1 MIHKYELMVENRDRT
16 NISMITKAMELL
28 ESLSKYPKGLT
39 LQEIVGIL
47 DYPKSSIYKIATN
60 LLDLG
65 YIGREPDSLRYFLS
79 HKLLLLGLT
88 AVSSYDI
95 IEKSEE
101 YMKRLRDKVGESVMI
116 GTLLDTEVVLIKQV
130 QGNLDFVFTLQQGM
144 RFNLH
149 STAPGK
155 VLLAFM
161 PEKDQREKLSEIH
174 FEAHNEYTITEKGL
188 LKKELDRIVTDGYA
202 IDLNETV
209 KGVHCI
215 AAPIFDERGNA
226 IACIWTSGP
235 AGRLSEDKVRSVGLQ
250 TRNAGLEISQN
261 IGYKHK
267 LK

>member
-1 MIHKYELMVENRDRT
+1 MTESKDKA

-28 ESLSKYPKGLT
+28 ESLSKHSQGLT
-39 LQEIVGIL
+39 LQEMVGIL

-60 LLDLG
+60 LLELG

-116 GTLLDTEVVLIKQV
+116 GTLLDTEVVLIKQI

-144 RFNLH
+144 IFDLH

-161 PEKDQREKLSEIH
+161 PEKHQQEKLSEINL
-174 FEAHNEYTITEKGL
+174 EAHNEYTITEKSL
-188 LKKELDRIVTDGYA
+188 LKKELDKIVSDGYA
-202 IDLNETV
+202 LDLNETV

-235 AGRLSEDKVRSVGLQ
+235 AGRLDESRIKDISLLTQ
-250 TRNAGLEISQN
+250 SAGLEISQN

-267 LK
+267 SK